1 MNNEQIRN
9 YLLSTFLAS
18 WLLWGCIILAQAL
31 NLTVLTMKHPLGMLL
46 YVFGGIS
53 PAICEIVLMKRTT
66 EKEEFRQFV
75 RSILNP
81 RHSILF
87 YIYAVLGALLIQAIP
102 VFFHLA
108 EVRQPLYMGFLMI
121 LPMII
126 GGGVEEIGWRGLLQP
141 QLEKNFSHITA
152 AVSVGIIWAFW
163 HLPLWFIEGTSQY
176 NMKFGWFCINAIM
189 LSFFIGSVTY
199 VSKSIFMAILAHA
212 STNAFWE
219 VMPATEEILPS
230 IILTLFVVL
239 VTMTIDHFVT
249 LRRTQKKTI

>member
-1 MNNEQIRN
+1 MNKKWIRN
-9 YLLSTFLAS
+9 YLLSTFLVS
-18 WLLWGCIILAQAL
+18 WLLWGCVILAQTMHLAI
-31 NLTVLTMKHPLGMLL
+31 LTMKHPLGMLL

-53 PAICEIVLMKRTT
+53 PAICEIVLMKRNT

-87 YIYAVLGALLIQAIP
+87 YIYAILGALLIQAIP

-108 EVRQPLYMGFLMI
+108 EVKQPLYMGFLMI

-141 QLEKNFSHITA
+141 QLEKKFPHIIA

-163 HLPLWFIEGTSQY
+163 HLPLWFIAGTSQH
-176 NMKFGWFCINAIM
+176 NMNFGWFCINAIM

-212 STNAFWE
+212 SINAFWE

-230 IILTLFVVL
+230 IILMVFVVL
-239 VTMTIDHFVT
+239 ATMGIDHFVT
-249 LRRTQKKTI
+249 LRRTQKNTI